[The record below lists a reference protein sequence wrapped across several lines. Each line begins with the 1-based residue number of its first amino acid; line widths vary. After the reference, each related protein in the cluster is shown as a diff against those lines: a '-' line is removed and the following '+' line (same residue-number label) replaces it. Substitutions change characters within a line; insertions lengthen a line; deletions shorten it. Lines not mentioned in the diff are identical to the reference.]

1 MTEYKFQTK
10 SSVHIMKKIHIIF
23 TGGTIAMQ
31 TNDQGLLI
39 PAVTGDELLKSIPAL
54 QHVGEISTQQFSNQP
69 SAQMTPEL
77 MLLLREEIISIFSTT
92 ETEGIVI
99 VHGTDTMEETAFFL
113 DASLSDTQL
122 QNNPVIITGAMRS
135 NDQASADGM
144 ANLLAA
150 TQVAADSHS
159 KERGV
164 MVVMNDE
171 IHSARY
177 VKKMDTSSL
186 QTFSSPQYA
195 ALGKIS
201 HVATRTPVQYNQ
213 PATRL
218 IETIDVPRETF
229 EIPRIDIVQ
238 MYTGADATHLNASIE
253 AGAQAVIIQ
262 AVGASSVN
270 LALYEG
276 IQHAISQGTAIIISS
291 RSPLGEC
298 APVYGYIGGGQTLK
312 ALGACFSADLP
323 AHKARLYAQLLLSS
337 KNNATNRLETI
348 QNGFSAL

>member
-1 MTEYKFQTK
+1 
-10 SSVHIMKKIHIIF
+10 MKKIHIIF

-77 MLLLREEIISIFSTT
+77 MQSLRKEIVSIFSKN
-92 ETEGIVI
+92 EIEGIVV

-113 DASLSDTQL
+113 DASLSEAQL
-122 QNNPVIITGAMRS
+122 KNNPVILTGAMRS

-150 TQVAADSHS
+150 TQVAADANS
-159 KERGV
+159 KGRGV

-186 QTFSSPQYA
+186 HTFCSPQYA
-195 ALGKIS
+195 ALGQIS
-201 HVATRTPVQYNQ
+201 HATSHAPVQYKHS
-213 PATRL
+213 AIRL
-218 IETIDVPRETF
+218 TKTIDVPRETF
-229 EIPRIDIVQ
+229 EFPRVDVVQ
-238 MYTGADATHLNASIE
+238 MYAGADAALLNASIE
-253 AGAQAVIIQ
+253 AGAQAVVIQ

-276 IQHAISQGTAIIISS
+276 IKQAISKGTAIIISS

-312 ALGACFSADLP
+312 ALGAAFSADLP
-323 AHKARLYAQLLLSS
+323 AHKARLYAQLLLNNK
-337 KNNATNRLETI
+337 KNTSESHLETI
-348 QNGFSAL
+348 QHGFSTV

>member
-1 MTEYKFQTK
+1 
-10 SSVHIMKKIHIIF
+10 
-23 TGGTIAMQ
+23 MQ

-54 QHVGEISTQQFSNQP
+54 QHVGDISTQQFSNQP

-77 MLLLREEIISIFSTT
+77 MQSLRKEIISIFSKN
-92 ETEGIVI
+92 EIEGIVV

-113 DASLSDTQL
+113 DASLSEAQL
-122 QNNPVIITGAMRS
+122 KNNPVIITGAMRS
-135 NDQASADGM
+135 NDQPSADGM

-150 TQVAADSHS
+150 AQVAANSNS
-159 KERGV
+159 KGRGV

-186 QTFSSPQYA
+186 QTFCSPQYT

-201 HVATRTPVQYNQ
+201 HVPSRDPIQYTQ

-218 IETIDVPRETF
+218 TKTIDVPRETF
-229 EIPRIDIVQ
+229 APPRVDIVQ
-238 MYTGADATHLNASIE
+238 MYAGADATLLNASIE
-253 AGAQAVIIQ
+253 AGAQAVVVQ

-270 LALYEG
+270 LILYEG
-276 IQHAISQGTAIIISS
+276 IKQAISKGTAIIISS

-298 APVYGYIGGGQTLK
+298 APVYGYIGGGQSLK
-312 ALGACFSADLP
+312 SLGASFSADLP
-323 AHKARLYAQLLLSS
+323 AHKARLYAQLLLNSKTNSS
-337 KNNATNRLETI
+337 ESHLDVVQR
-348 QNGFSAL
+348 GFSTL